1 MSGPRRFE
9 GRVEGKVALVTG
21 AGRGQGRSHAAR
33 LAEEGASVIAF
44 DICAPVASVSY
55 PMATRA
61 DLDETCALVRAAGG
75 RAYAAEVDVRDFGL
89 LERELAAGIE
99 ALGGLDIVVAN
110 AGIASYAAGHEI
122 TEAAWQE
129 MIDINLT
136 GTWHTIKAAVP
147 HLIAAGRGGSIV
159 LTSSAA
165 GLQGTPNLAH
175 YVAAK
180 HGVTGLTRT
189 FANELAPHW
198 IRVNSVNPTQVDTPM
213 IMNDEI
219 FRMFRPDLESPG
231 RDDIVDVSIA
241 TNALPVPWVESRD
254 VSNAVLFLASDEARY
269 VTGVALPVD
278 AGILTKV

>member
-1 MSGPRRFE
+1 M

-21 AGRGQGRSHAAR
+21 AGRGQGRSHAVR

-55 PMATRA
+55 DMATRD
-61 DLDETCALVRAAGG
+61 DLAETCELVRAAGG
-75 RAYAAEVDVRDFGL
+75 STYSAEVDVRDFDL
-89 LERELAAGIE
+89 LARELALGVDV
-99 ALGGLDIVVAN
+99 LGGLDIVVAN
-110 AGIASYAAGHEI
+110 AGIASYAPGHEI

-136 GTWHTIKAAVP
+136 GTWHTVKAAVP
-147 HLIAAGRGGSIV
+147 HLVAAGRGGSIV

-241 TNALPVPWVESRD
+241 TNALPVPWVEPRD

-269 VTGVALPVD
+269 ITGVALPVD
-278 AGILTKV
+278 AGILAKV

>member
-1 MSGPRRFE
+1 M
-9 GRVEGKVALVTG
+9 GRVEGKVALITG
-21 AGRGQGRSHAAR
+21 AGRGQGRSHAVR
-33 LAEEGASVIAF
+33 LAEEGASIIAF
-44 DICAPVASVSY
+44 DLCAPVASVSY
-55 PMATRA
+55 AMATRE
-61 DLDETCALVRAAGG
+61 DLELTGELVRAAGG
-75 RAYAAEVDVRDFGL
+75 DVYSAVVDVRDIDTL
-89 LERELAAGIE
+89 TREVAVGIE
-99 ALGGLDIVVAN
+99 ALGGLDIVVTN
-110 AGIASYAAGHEI
+110 AGIASYAPGHEI
-122 TEAAWQE
+122 SESAWQE

-136 GTWHTIKAAVP
+136 GTWHTIKAVVP
-147 HLIAAGRGGSIV
+147 NLIAAGRGGSIV

-180 HGVTGLTRT
+180 HGVTGLMRT

-198 IRVNSVNPTQVDTPM
+198 VRVNSIHPTQVDTPM

-231 RDDIVDVSIA
+231 RDDIIDVSTA

-269 VTGVALPVD
+269 ITGVALPVD
-278 AGILTKV
+278 AGILSKV

>member
-1 MSGPRRFE
+1 MARFE

-21 AGRGQGRSHAAR
+21 AGRGQGRSHAVR

-61 DLDETCALVRAAGG
+61 DLDETCALVREAGG

-122 TEAAWQE
+122 SEAAWQE

>member
-1 MSGPRRFE
+1 M

-21 AGRGQGRSHAAR
+21 AGRGQGRSHAVR
-33 LAEEGASVIAF
+33 LAEEGASIIGF
-44 DICAPVASVSY
+44 DIWPPVPSVSY
-55 PMATRA
+55 DMASRD
-61 DLDETCALVRAAGG
+61 DLEETCELVRAAGG
-75 RAYAAEVDVRDFGL
+75 RVHAAEVDVRDFDVLDRQLG
-89 LERELAAGIE
+89 AGIE
-99 ALGGLDIVVAN
+99 SLGGLNIVVAN
-110 AGIASYAAGHEI
+110 AGIASYAPGHEI
-122 TEAAWQE
+122 SEAAWQE
-129 MIDINLT
+129 MIGINLT

-180 HGVTGLTRT
+180 HGVTGLMRT
-189 FANELAPHW
+189 FANELASHW
-198 IRVNSVNPTQVDTPM
+198 IRVNSVHPTQVDTPM

-231 RDDIVDVSIA
+231 RDDIVDVSTA

-269 VTGVALPVD
+269 ITGVALPVD
-278 AGILTKV
+278 AGILSKV

>member
-1 MSGPRRFE
+1 M
-9 GRVEGKVALVTG
+9 GRVDQKVALITG
-21 AGRGQGRSHAAR
+21 AGRGQGRAHAVR

-55 PMATRA
+55 DMASAA
-61 DLDETCALVRAAGG
+61 DLEETCALVRAAGG
-75 RAYAAEVDVRDFGL
+75 QVYSAQVDVRDL
-89 LERELAAGIE
+89 DVLERELAAGIA

-122 TEAAWQE
+122 SEAAWQE

-147 HLIAAGRGGSIV
+147 HLVTGGRGGSIV

-180 HGVTGLTRT
+180 HGVTGLMRT

-219 FRMFRPDLESPG
+219 FRMFRPDLDAPG
-231 RDDIVDVSIA
+231 RDDIVDVSIS
-241 TNALPVPWVESRD
+241 TNALPVPWVEASD
-254 VSNAVLFLASDEARY
+254 VANAVLFLASDEARY
-269 VTGVALPVD
+269 ITGVALPVD
-278 AGILTKV
+278 AGILAKV

>member
-1 MSGPRRFE
+1 M

-21 AGRGQGRSHAAR
+21 AGRGQGRSHAVR

-55 PMATRA
+55 DMATRD
-61 DLDETCALVRAAGG
+61 DLAETCELVRAAGG
-75 RAYAAEVDVRDFGL
+75 STYSAEVDVRDFDL
-89 LERELAAGIE
+89 LVRELALGIDV
-99 ALGGLDIVVAN
+99 LGGLDIVVAN
-110 AGIASYAAGHEI
+110 AGIASYAPGHEI

-136 GTWHTIKAAVP
+136 GTWHTVKAAVP
-147 HLIAAGRGGSIV
+147 HLVAAGRGGSIV

-241 TNALPVPWVESRD
+241 TNALPVPWVEPRD

-269 VTGVALPVD
+269 ITGVALPVD
-278 AGILTKV
+278 AGILAKV

>member
-1 MSGPRRFE
+1 M
-9 GRVEGKVALVTG
+9 GRVAGKVALVTG
-21 AGRGQGRSHAAR
+21 AGRGQGRSHAVR
-33 LAEEGASVIAF
+33 LAEEGAAIIAF

-55 PMATRA
+55 PMASRE
-61 DLDETCALVRAAGG
+61 DLDRTGELVREAGG
-75 RAYAAEVDVRDFGL
+75 QVYAAQVDVRDFDVL
-89 LERELAAGIE
+89 DRELRAGID

-122 TEAAWQE
+122 SEAAWQE

-231 RDDIVDVSIA
+231 RDDIVDVSIS
-241 TNALPVPWVESRD
+241 TNALPVPWVEARD

-269 VTGVALPVD
+269 ITGIALPVD
-278 AGILTKV
+278 AGILSKV

>member
-1 MSGPRRFE
+1 M
-9 GRVEGKVALVTG
+9 GRVDQKVALITG
-21 AGRGQGRSHAAR
+21 AGRGQGRAHAVR

-55 PMATRA
+55 DMASA
-61 DLDETCALVRAAGG
+61 EDLAETCALVRAAGG
-75 RAYAAEVDVRDFGL
+75 QVYSAQVDVRDIDV
-89 LERELAAGIE
+89 LERELAAGID

-122 TEAAWQE
+122 SEAAWQE

-147 HLIAAGRGGSIV
+147 HLVAAGRGGSIV

-180 HGVTGLTRT
+180 HGVTGLMRT

-198 IRVNSVNPTQVDTPM
+198 VRVNSVHPTQVDTPM

-219 FRMFRPDLESPG
+219 FRMFRPDLPEPG
-231 RDDIVDVSIA
+231 RDDIVGVSTA
-241 TNALPVPWVESRD
+241 TNALPVPWVEASD
-254 VSNAVLFLASDEARY
+254 VANAVLFLASDEARY
-269 VTGVALPVD
+269 ITGVALPVD
-278 AGILTKV
+278 AGILAKV